1 MAFLELKYRSA
12 ALGQD
17 VSVNVLVPENKT
29 GNFKTLWLL
38 HGLSGDQ
45 NSWMRYTSV
54 ERYANLY
61 ELAVVM
67 PCADRSWYTDTAY
80 GKKYFT
86 FITQELP
93 AKMAH
98 FFKGYSSAREDNL
111 VMGLSMGGYGAVKAA
126 LTYPEKYGFCAAF
139 SGSLD
144 ITRKNRP
151 YDLDEWRS
159 IFGFDL
165 KSAAE
170 LEGTKHDLFA
180 LAGEAKDF
188 PYIYMWCGTEDPL
201 IEANSNFSSH
211 LTALGIAHTF
221 ETSEGNHSWKYW
233 DLHIQNALAYWK
245 ANIVHRV

>member
-1 MAFLELKYRSA
+1 
-12 ALGQD
+12 
-17 VSVNVLVPENKT
+17 
-29 GNFKTLWLL
+29 
-38 HGLSGDQ
+38 
-45 NSWMRYTSV
+45 
-54 ERYANLY
+54 
-61 ELAVVM
+61 M
-67 PCADRSWYTDTAY
+67 PCVDRSWYTDTAY

-86 FITQELP
+86 FITEELP

-111 VMGLSMGGYGAVKAA
+111 TMGLSMGGYGAVKSA
-126 LTYPEKYGFCAAF
+126 LTCPEKYGFCASL

-245 ANIVHRV
+245 ANIVPRV